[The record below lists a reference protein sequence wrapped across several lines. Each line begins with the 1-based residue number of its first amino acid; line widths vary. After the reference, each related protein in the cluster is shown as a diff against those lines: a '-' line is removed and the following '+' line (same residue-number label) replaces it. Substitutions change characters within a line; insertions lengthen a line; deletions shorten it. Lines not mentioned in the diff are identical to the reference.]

1 MKKVFINP
9 IKKEDYSFIKPGA
22 IILSTDIKHPEQQTV
37 SVVTDVWSS
46 KFKANVLAS
55 NDVMYKD
62 TLSTH
67 FAIGSTKLEHTLFNG
82 IITIEQ

>member
-1 MKKVFINP
+1 MKKVIIKS

-46 KFKANVLAS
+46 KFKANILAS
-55 NDVMYKD
+55 NDSMYKYMSV
-62 TLSTH
+62 TQFT
-67 FAIGSTKLEHTLFNG
+67 IGSTKLEHTLFNG
-82 IITIEQ
+82 TITIEQ